1 MMAAAV
7 GVTTDREQPRDRTRI
22 RDMTIYDAP
31 TPDYGSLLRLD
42 GRGFA
47 VLGAGN
53 GIGRQTAIAL
63 ASQGARVLC
72 VDVDRGR
79 AEDVAA
85 EVDGVAHEAD
95 VTRSD
100 DVLGVVEAAQR
111 ELGRFDGVADVI
123 GLHVVGALVDLSDDD
138 WDFCHDICARQ
149 AFHVVRHAGR
159 ALAARG
165 GGTIV
170 FVSSVSGLTSSPYT
184 GAYGAAKSALTSL
197 VKTAAIELR
206 DRDVRVNA
214 VAPGVIATPR
224 TAGRAGRPAAELATG
239 SLTGL
244 GAPSDIASAILFLA
258 SDLARYVT
266 GHTLV
271 VDGGAMVQFP
281 FDIPPPPPGV
291 VSERGA

>member
-1 MMAAAV
+1 MAV
-7 GVTTDREQPRDRTRI
+7 DDV
-22 RDMTIYDAP
+22 YDAP
-31 TPDYGSLLRLD
+31 TPDYGNLLRLD
-42 GRGFA
+42 GRGYA
-47 VLGAGN
+47 VIGAGN
-53 GIGRQTAIAL
+53 GMGRQTAIAL
-63 ASQGARVLC
+63 ASQGAQVLC
-72 VDVDRGR
+72 VDVERDR
-79 AEDVAA
+79 AEAVAA
-85 EVDGVAHEAD
+85 EVGGVPHVAD

-100 DVLGVVEAAQR
+100 AVAGLVDAAER
-111 ELGRFDGVADVI
+111 ELGGFDGIADVV
-123 GLHVVGALVDLSDDD
+123 GLHVVGALVDLRDDD

-165 GGTIV
+165 GGSIV

-184 GAYGAAKSALTSL
+184 GAYGAAKAALTSL
-197 VKTAAIELR
+197 VKTAAVELR
-206 DRDVRVNA
+206 ARRVRVNA

-224 TAGRAGRPAAELATG
+224 TSRRAGRSAAELADG

-244 GAPSDIASAILFLA
+244 GAPSDIAAAILFLT

-266 GHTLV
+266 GQTLV

-281 FDIPPPPPGV
+281 FNVPAPPAGF

>member
-1 MMAAAV
+1 
-7 GVTTDREQPRDRTRI
+7 
-22 RDMTIYDAP
+22 MTMYDAP
-31 TPDYGSLLRLD
+31 TPDYGNLLRLD

-53 GIGRQTAIAL
+53 GMGRQTAIAL

-72 VDVDRGR
+72 VDIDRGR
-79 AEDVAA
+79 AEQVAA
-85 EVDGVAHEAD
+85 EVGGLAHAAD

-100 DVLGVVEAAQR
+100 DVAGVVEAAER
-111 ELGRFDGVADVI
+111 ELGRLDGVADVI
-123 GLHVVGALVDLSDDD
+123 GLHVIGALVDLSDDD
-138 WDFCHDICARQ
+138 WDFCHDICVRQ

-165 GGTIV
+165 GGTLV

-184 GAYGAAKSALTSL
+184 GAYGAAKAGLTSL

-206 DRDVRVNA
+206 DREVRVNA

-224 TAGRAGRPAAELATG
+224 TSQRAGRAATELATG
-239 SLTGL
+239 SLSAL
-244 GAPSDIASAILFLA
+244 GAPSDIAAAILFLC
-258 SDLARYVT
+258 SDLSRYIT
-266 GHTLV
+266 GQTLV
-271 VDGGAMVQFP
+271 VDGGATVTFP
-281 FDIPPPPPGV
+281 FDVPPPPPGA